1 MRVTLDKPTTAA
13 VVAAGKSRGIRV
25 TLAVHAAIVLAVAA
39 HPQHPLAKHYCITT
53 AIDLR
58 RRLPGGRGGDGPE
71 LAAGMFIS
79 PGLVFIEDPAD
90 GGGRSFD
97 AIACDFDAT
106 YGADMR
112 RLYDANNGETAG
124 VCQATAPFASR
135 IVPLLQMPQ
144 PEGMPPQNAPHL
156 SSIGV
161 IERWL
166 KREYVVDGDKGS
178 TITVEDV
185 WLGGEMITP
194 AICNHV
200 WTWRD
205 QMTLAAVFNTA
216 YYEDAF
222 VKQVMEDF
230 KQNLLKGLQI

>member
-1 MRVTLDKPTTAA
+1 VRVTLDKPTTAA

-39 HPQHPLAKHYCITT
+39 HPQHSLAKHYCITT

-112 RLYDANNGETAG
+112 RLYDASNGETVG

-178 TITVEDV
+178 TITVENV

-194 AICNHV
+194 ALCNHV

-222 VKQVMEDF
+222 VKQVMEDV